1 MTKVE
6 IINKITRTLH
16 KGLFQL
22 KKHSPEI
29 LVVGGVVGTVVAG
42 VMACK
47 ATTKVDAIL
56 AKAKQDV
63 EGVHRV
69 KEDPELAKLYVQ
81 EYGEEYTDAA
91 MKKDLTVV
99 YAKTGLELVK
109 TYAPSVAVA
118 AVSITA
124 ILAGNNILR
133 QRAVAYAAAF
143 TSVDNSFKE
152 YRERVVERFGK
163 DLDKELRYN
172 IKAQEV
178 TEIVVNEDGTEE
190 TVTTTVQTMN
200 PSEHDEFTRCFDETC
215 EGWCRNAEH
224 NLGFLMQ
231 QQRWCNERLQK
242 RGYLSLND
250 VYESLGMQ
258 KTGIGQVMGWVYDPK
273 NPELQN
279 VVDFGIHD
287 LHDEQKRAFVNG
299 YEKSIWVNFNVDG
312 NLTKLIP

>member
-6 IINKITRTLH
+6 LVNTVARAVH

-29 LVVGGVVGTVVAG
+29 LVVGGVIGTVVAG

-56 AKAKQDV
+56 TKAKQDV

-69 KEDPELAKLYVQ
+69 KNEPELNEMYKK
-81 EYGEEYTDAA
+81 EYGEEYTDAT

-109 TYAPSVAVA
+109 TYAPAVAVA

-172 IKAQEV
+172 IKSQEI
-178 TEIVVNEDGTEE
+178 TETIVNEDGTEE

-200 PSEHDEFTRCFDETC
+200 PSSFDEFTRCFDETC
-215 EGWCRNAEH
+215 TGWCRNAEY
-224 NLGFLMQ
+224 NYAFLVQ
-231 QQRWCNERLQK
+231 QQNHVNERLQS
-242 RGYLSLND
+242 RGYMSMND
-250 VYESLGMQ
+250 VYESLGFQ
-258 KTGIGQVMGWVYDPK
+258 KTGMGQCIGWVYDK
-273 NPELQN
+273 NNPDVSN
-279 VVDFGIHD
+279 FIDFGIYDIHD
-287 LHDEQKRAFVNG
+287 PEKRAFVNG
-299 YEKSIWVNFNVDG
+299 YEQSIWLTFNPDG
-312 NLTKLIP
+312 DLRTLIP

>member
-178 TEIVVNEDGTEE
+178 TETVVNEDGTEE

-200 PSEHDEFTRCFDETC
+200 PSKYDEFTRCFDETC

-231 QQRWCNERLQK
+231 QQQWCNDRLQR

-250 VYESLGMQ
+250 VYESLGFQ

-287 LHDEQKRAFVNG
+287 IEDEQKRAFVNG
-299 YEKSIWVNFNVDG
+299 FEKSIWVNFNVDG
-312 NLTKLIP
+312 DLTKLIV

>member
-6 IINKITRTLH
+6 LVNKVTRTFH
-16 KGLFQL
+16 KGMFQL

-29 LVVGGVVGTVVAG
+29 LVIGGVIGTVVAG

-56 AKAKQDV
+56 AKAKGDV
-63 EGVHRV
+63 DKIHRV
-69 KEDPELAKLYVQ
+69 KDQPELNELYKN
-81 EYGEEYTDAA
+81 EYGEDYTEST
-91 MKKDLTVV
+91 MKKDLAVV
-99 YAKTGLELVK
+99 YTKTGLELAK

-172 IKAQEV
+172 IRAQEIEE
-178 TEIVVNEDGTEE
+178 TVVNEDGTEE
-190 TVTTTVQTMN
+190 KVTVTKQVMN
-200 PSEHDEFTRCFDETC
+200 PSPYDEFTRCFDETC
-215 EGWCRNAEH
+215 TGWCRNAEI
-224 NLGFLMQ
+224 NLAYLIGQ
-231 QQRWCNERLQK
+231 QSFVNERLQS
-242 RGYLSLND
+242 RGYMSVND
-250 VYESLGMQ
+250 VYEALGFQ
-258 KTGIGQVMGWVYDPK
+258 KTGIGQCIGWVYDEK
-273 NPELQN
+273 NPDVAN
-279 VVDFGIHD
+279 YIDFGIHD
-287 LHDEQKRAFVNG
+287 LRDPDKRAFVNG
-299 YEKSIWVNFNVDG
+299 YEKSIWLTFNPDG
-312 NLTKLIP
+312 DLRTLIP